1 MSRSRNK
8 PENEEESI
16 MSQNVTY
23 ANQPRPKKKMKGWVI
38 ALIVAGILLGVFLL
52 FGFIMMVAMF
62 SIAGRS
68 DNTTAYTGSDGYVA
82 ILHIE
87 GTISSTT
94 SSGSLFSEGSSYD
107 QKYLMET
114 VDDLKYD
121 SSNKGIFLFIDS
133 PGGEVYATDELYLA
147 LEDYKDTTGRPIYAY
162 CASMAASGGYYLAC
176 TADKILMNRN
186 CMTGSI
192 GVTAGTYIDISGFLE
207 EQGIKTTSI
216 YVGKNKTMGSYFEGF
231 TEEQKQIY
239 TDILMETYDQ
249 FVQVVADGRGL
260 TTEEVTALADGRIY
274 SPKQALAN
282 KLADG
287 IMTSK
292 EAMTAMIEDCDLGDG
307 VQYIDYSP
315 STDLTLSDLLG
326 VLTSAKQTEL
336 DSYLAAIK
344 MPVNGPAYYYEGM

>member
-1 MSRSRNK
+1 
-8 PENEEESI
+8 
-16 MSQNVTY
+16 MSQNVTRAY
-23 ANQPRPKKKMKGWVI
+23 PPKPAKKMKGWVI
-38 ALIVAGILLGVFLL
+38 ALIVTGIVLGVMLL
-52 FGFIMMVAMF
+52 FGFIMMISMM
-62 SIAGRS
+62 SILGRDTS
-68 DNTTAYTGSDGYVA
+68 PSAYVGSDGYVA

-87 GTISSTT
+87 GTISSTS
-94 SSGSLFSEGSSYD
+94 SSGSLFSAASTYD
-107 QKYLMET
+107 QKYLMNT
-114 VDDLKYD
+114 VHELKADD
-121 SSNKGIFLFIDS
+121 SNKGIFLFIDS

-176 TADKILMNRN
+176 SADKILMNRN

-207 EQGIKTTSI
+207 KQGIKTTSI

-231 TEEQKQIY
+231 TDEQKKIY

-249 FVQVVADGRGL
+249 FVQVVSDGRGL

-287 IMTSK
+287 IMT
-292 EAMTAMIEDCDLGDG
+292 EEDAMAAMIKDCKLGDG

-315 STDLTLSDLLG
+315 STNITLSDLLG
-326 VLTSAKQTEL
+326 VLTAAKKTDL
-336 DSYLAAIK
+336 DSYLSAIK

>member
-1 MSRSRNK
+1 
-8 PENEEESI
+8 
-16 MSQNVTY
+16 MSQNVTR
-23 ANQPRPKKKMKGWVI
+23 ANPPKPVKKMKGWVI
-38 ALIVAGILLGVFLL
+38 ALIVTGIILGVMLI
-52 FGFIMMVAMF
+52 FGFIMMISMF
-62 SIAGRS
+62 SMLGKSSTPSSYVGR
-68 DNTTAYTGSDGYVA
+68 DGYVA
-82 ILHIE
+82 VLHIE
-87 GTISSTT
+87 GTISSTST
-94 SSGSLFSEGSSYD
+94 SSSLFSAGSSYN
-107 QKYLMET
+107 QKYLLAT
-114 VDDLKYD
+114 VEQLKSD
-121 SSNKGIFLFIDS
+121 STNKGIFLFIDS

-176 TADKILMNRN
+176 SADKILMNRN

-207 EQGIKTTSI
+207 KQGIKTTSI

-231 TEEQKQIY
+231 TDEQKKIY

-260 TTEEVTALADGRIY
+260 TTEQVTALADGRIY
-274 SPKQALAN
+274 SPKQALAD

-287 IMTSK
+287 IMTEK
-292 EAMTAMIEDCDLGDG
+292 EAKAAMTKDNKLGDG
-307 VQYIDYSP
+307 VSYVDYSP
-315 STDLTLSDLLG
+315 STEVTLSDLLG
-326 VLTSAKQTEL
+326 LLTAAKQTEL